1 MFDFFYLFQWLF
13 PVMFLLVFGMFIVT
27 LLRGLK
33 TWHTNNNSPRLTV
46 RADVVTKRQSTSH
59 HSHPA
64 GDASGAHGFHNS
76 SHTTYY
82 VTFQVESGDR
92 MEFAVTGREYG
103 MLAEGDRGQL
113 HFQGTRYLGFDR
125 DITAQ

>member
-46 RADVVTKRQSTSH
+46 RAAVVTKRQNTSY
-59 HSHPA
+59 HSHPAA
-64 GDASGAHGFHNS
+64 GDASGAHGFHSS

-113 HFQGTRYLGFDR
+113 QIGRAHV
-125 DITAQ
+125 